1 MDLDTVTYTIACGS
15 VAPKDVVFAALQLCA
30 QIAPEYMWYR
40 DSFTLDVS
48 SSNTVSGSTAF
59 GPALDDEWLVVYI
72 LYRLTKE
79 LEVSVHVSD
88 SDGDFLLI
96 EAAHV
101 IPSWLEPETAE
112 GRLWISKGQFEL
124 IPRAQFGGNSVSL
137 PEAVEYVNSGGKM
150 DLNKATNDTILKR
163 VGRVPDIIKKNTHR
177 ALVCI
182 PLKLAKLV
190 YSHPQLV
197 IVAVDGLFQAQNH
210 GGVGKMSASSELVH
224 FPQKDMVTVSVK
236 FTRLVYAEAMQIS
249 FDFEGS
255 QEVVLGRKLTL
266 AFERLF
272 SVGDEQ
278 WAVSELKSLP
288 VDDTIEFSKDNDSG
302 EWLEV
307 MKDDLEVEEDEHDF
321 DEDGMK
327 DTIEEVMKRLNE
339 FMGKEEDLFKDEEE
353 EEEEPEPVRTGKDV
367 RDEDVVNEDEFFE
380 FFLKDALKLKD
391 DELASYL
398 AKDETREELE
408 EAGIVGDQ
416 TDEQMLHNL
425 MQSLNSMGGL
435 QGPAATMLGQ
445 LGVSAGAVGDIDTKK
460 NTSTEAKDSKD
471 SVSKAVPTTAPGT
484 ASDKAVATSTVA
496 TKADNIDKMTD
507 EQILSDP
514 SVLDSSAAAIE
525 RTFAPPVDDEEDL
538 DYENDGQHEDGKL
551 QELYERMQR
560 AAREKR

>member
-15 VAPKDVVFAALQLCA
+15 VSPAEVVHAANKLCA
-30 QIAPEYMWYR
+30 QIAPGYIWYR
-40 DSFTLDVS
+40 DSFTPEIAS
-48 SSNTVSGSTAF
+48 SSTVSGSTTF

-72 LYRLTKE
+72 LYRL
-79 LEVSVHVSD
+79 SQQMGISAHVSD

-112 GRLWISKGQFEL
+112 GRLWIQNGQFLL
-124 IPRAQFGGNSVSL
+124 IPRSQFDGNAVPL
-137 PEAVEYVNSGGKM
+137 PEATKYVNSGGKM
-150 DLNKATNDTILKR
+150 DLNRATNDTILKR
-163 VGRVPDIIKKNTHR
+163 VERVPGIVQKNTHR
-177 ALVCI
+177 ALVCV
-182 PLKLAKLV
+182 PRKLAKLV

-197 IVAVDGLFQAQNH
+197 VVAVDGLFQAQNH
-210 GGVGKMSASSELVH
+210 GSNPSSSSFVH
-224 FPQKDMVTVSVK
+224 FPLEDMVTVSVK

-249 FDFEGS
+249 LDLPDASEA
-255 QEVVLGRKLTL
+255 EVLGRKLTI

-272 SVGDEQ
+272 SVGDEL

-288 VDDTIEFSKDNDSG
+288 VNDSVEFSTDADSG
-302 EWLEV
+302 EWLEA
-307 MKDDLEVEEDEHDF
+307 MKDDMEGDEHQF

-327 DTIEEVMKRLNE
+327 DTIEEVMKRLND
-339 FMGKEEDLFKDEEE
+339 FMSKEEDLFKDEEE
-353 EEEEPEPVRTGKDV
+353 EEPEKRTGKDV

-416 TDEQMLHNL
+416 SEEQMLQNL

-445 LGVSAGAVGDIDTKK
+445 LGVHPDIAREVKPSTASSKP
-460 NTSTEAKDSKD
+460 TSTKTDA
-471 SVSKAVPTTAPGT
+471 
-484 ASDKAVATSTVA
+484 DKPVARKEESI
-496 TKADNIDKMTD
+496 KNMTD

-514 SVLDSSAAAIE
+514 AVLDSSAAAIE
-525 RTFAPPVDDEEDL
+525 RTFAPPADDEDDF
-538 DYENDGQHEDGKL
+538 DYENDGGHEDGQL
-551 QELYERMQR
+551 HRLHERMKDAGGR
-560 AAREKR
+560 